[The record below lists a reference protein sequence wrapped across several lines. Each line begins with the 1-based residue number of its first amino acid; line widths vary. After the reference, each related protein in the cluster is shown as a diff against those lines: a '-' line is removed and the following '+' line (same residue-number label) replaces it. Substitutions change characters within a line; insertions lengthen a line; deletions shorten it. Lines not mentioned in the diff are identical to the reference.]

1 MNLEELNQ
9 GDSEQACIEL
19 LKCCGSIKWVNNIL
33 AARPFSSVAHLHVQ
47 AEKIWLELGKDAYTE
62 LRQLGAILLQMDTLE
77 ERDNINSLRLYAITI
92 QNGRKQQVMKYY
104 CYKFN
109 KKTN

>member
-33 AARPFSSVAHLHVQ
+33 AARTFSSVAHLHVQ
-47 AEKIWLELGKDAYTE
+47 ADKIWLELGKDDYTE
-62 LRQLGAILLQMDTLE
+62 LRQLGVGIPTKGNLCIQDSIA
-77 ERDNINSLRLYAITI
+77 RCARRSFYLRST
-92 QNGRKQQVMKYY
+92 
-104 CYKFN
+104 
-109 KKTN
+109 

>member
-33 AARPFSSVAHLHVQ
+33 AARIFSSVAHLHVH
-47 AEKIWLELGKDAYTE
+47 AEKIWFELGKDDYTE
-62 LRQLGAILLQMDTLE
+62 LRQLGGGIHTKGNPCIQDSITRCA
-77 ERDNINSLRLYAITI
+77 RRSFYLRST
-92 QNGRKQQVMKYY
+92 
-104 CYKFN
+104 
-109 KKTN
+109 